1 MINLIDNIVSSLI
14 LFLNTL
20 LNLKI
25 FDINGVTFYFWHF
38 LIIKM
43 IIKLIK
49 KVLYKSGVL

>member
-25 FDINGVTFYFWHF
+25 FDINGITFYFWHF